1 MTNTRLRKLTLIL
14 VLLVVA
20 LSASACLHKQLVY
33 RSFDLENF
41 ESQRMSNEDIP
52 YSGQA
57 IFITN
62 RIGNITV
69 IGKDNPGF
77 AVVGQYVSIEAT
89 ISVRDVPFEEIELN
103 WEVDEDEII
112 IEAVA
117 PEDIGKRFKWTP
129 PFIEDKMA
137 FFDITIS
144 VPRDAEVHIEQKL
157 GSVTIDGLGTSESP
171 TQTEIQQFLGE
182 VTVRQSYFE
191 TLNIEQENGEIYV
204 LSSKLHRADVKNGL
218 GNIGI
223 QFDREDSV
231 RLEARTGLREIT
243 LTGVSDGDPGVLALM
258 ESSWP
263 GQELRL
269 QQWDGDANISLETRI
284 GNILVE
290 FIPAISPPNDEPE

>member
-89 ISVRDVPFEEIELN
+89 ISVRDVPFEETELN

-144 VPRDAEVHIEQKL
+144 VRVPHRLRFSSFWAR
-157 GSVTIDGLGTSESP
+157 S
-171 TQTEIQQFLGE
+171 QFANRILRRS
-182 VTVRQSYFE
+182 T
-191 TLNIEQENGEIYV
+191 
-204 LSSKLHRADVKNGL
+204 SSKRT
-218 GNIGI
+218 
-223 QFDREDSV
+223 
-231 RLEARTGLREIT
+231 ARSMCSAQNFI
-243 LTGVSDGDPGVLALM
+243 ALM
-258 ESSWP
+258 
-263 GQELRL
+263 
-269 QQWDGDANISLETRI
+269 
-284 GNILVE
+284 
-290 FIPAISPPNDEPE
+290 